1 MRVLVTGGAGY
12 IGSHVVTALHAAGHD
27 VLVVDDLL
35 RGHRDEVDG
44 APIEQVHLAEDD
56 AADRLSA
63 LMAAHGTDAV
73 MHFAARKQVGESVAK
88 PAWYYRENIGGLA
101 NLLLGMESAG
111 VTRLVFSSS
120 AAVYGAAEG
129 AAIDEDVEPRPI
141 SPYGETKLFGEKLIT
156 AAAAGFGLRAVSLRY
171 FNVAGAA
178 SPELGDPAA
187 LNLIPMVFERLD
199 AGEPPRI
206 FGDDYDTP
214 DGTCVR
220 DYIHVA
226 DLAEAHTASLS
237 ALQDAAPGNL
247 VFNVGT
253 GRGTSVRQIVDRVL
267 SISGSALEPVVVP
280 RRPGDPGYVVG
291 SPARIA
297 AAIGW
302 TARHTVDDMIES
314 AWAAHLAH
322 VGHAPV

>member
-35 RGHRDEVDG
+35 RRHVDAVDG
-44 APIEQVHLAEDD
+44 APVVRLHLAED
-56 AADRLSA
+56 AAAERLAA
-63 LMAAHGTDAV
+63 LMTEHRTDAV
-73 MHFAARKQVGESVAK
+73 MHFAARKQVGESVAR

-101 NLLLGMESAG
+101 NLLLGMEQAA

-120 AAVYGAAEG
+120 AAVYGAVEG
-129 AAIDEDVEPRPI
+129 AAIGEDVEPRPTN
-141 SPYGETKLFGEKLIT
+141 PYGETKLFGEKLI
-156 AAAAGFGLRAVSLRY
+156 AAAAEGFGLRAVSLRY

-178 SPELGDPAA
+178 TPELGDSAA
-187 LNLIPMVFERLD
+187 LNLIPMVFDRIE
-199 AGEPPRI
+199 AGEAPRI
-206 FGDDYDTP
+206 FGDDYPTP

-226 DLAEAHTASLS
+226 DLADAHTA
-237 ALQDAAPGNL
+237 ALAGLQTAAPGNT

-253 GRGTSVRQIVDRVL
+253 GIGTSVRQMIERVL
-267 SISGSALEPVVVP
+267 AIVGSDLEPVVEG
-280 RRPGDPGYVVG
+280 RRPGDAAYAVA

-302 TARHTVDDMIES
+302 RAQHTVDEMIAS
-314 AWAAHLAH
+314 AWAARLARIE
-322 VGHAPV
+322 P